1 MSAIFLEITII
12 ICLAAV
18 LSILFRLLKQPTILA
33 YILTGIIVGPFGQL
47 QFGNPEIFRTLAEL
61 GITFLLFMVGLELKF
76 SDLRSVGK
84 IAVITGISQIV
95 FTSIVGYAIA
105 LLLGFSSIAALYI
118 AVALTFSST
127 VIIVKLLS
135 DKKDL
140 NSLYGK
146 ISVGFLLVQDFVA
159 ILILMFLSGF
169 SQTNGAAISLADFG
183 IVLLKGFLLFAAII
197 YLSRSIFPRLT
208 DIIARSAETLFL
220 FSIAWA
226 FFVSALA
233 SSAPFGF
240 SIEIGGFLAG
250 LALANSS
257 ENFQIAARIRA
268 LRDFFITIFFVLLG
282 MNMVF
287 ADINTIFLPALILA
301 AFVLVGNPIIVMV
314 IMGLLRYRKRTS
326 FFAGLTVAQISEF
339 SLIVVFMGNKLGHI
353 SNEVVALV
361 TMVGVI
367 TFTLSSYMILGNN
380 TLYRWLGRYLGIF
393 ERKDAH
399 EEQIGKRKIFKDH
412 VVLVGAN
419 RTGQSILDELRDSGH
434 QVVVIDF
441 DPDII
446 KNLENQNI
454 DSFFGDITDLEI
466 QEVAQLVSAKLVI
479 STVTDIDDN
488 LLLLQALK
496 ANNKRA
502 KVIVVAQDQDEA
514 RELYKAGA
522 NYVVLPHLAG
532 GRHIA
537 KVISENKIENIGRFK
552 LTH

>member
-12 ICLAAV
+12 ICLASL

-95 FTSIVGYAIA
+95 FTSLVGYAIA
-105 LLLGFSSIAALYI
+105 ILLGFSQIAALYI
-118 AVALTFSST
+118 AIALTFSST

-169 SQTNGAAISLADFG
+169 SQTNGAAISLVDFG
-183 IVLLKGFLLFAAII
+183 TVLLKGFLLFAAIV

-208 DIIARSAETLFL
+208 DIIAMSAETLFL

-226 FFVSALA
+226 FFVSAVV

-287 ADINTIFLPALILA
+287 ADINAIFLAALILA
-301 AFVLVGNPIIVMV
+301 VFVLIGNPVIVMI
-314 IMGLLRYRKRTS
+314 IMGFLRYRRRTS

-380 TLYRWLGRYLGIF
+380 ILYRWLGRYLGIF
-393 ERKDAH
+393 ERKDTY
-399 EEQIGKRKIFKDH
+399 EEQIGKHKIFKDH

-419 RTGQSILDELRDSGH
+419 RTGQSILDGLKDSGH

-446 KNLENQNI
+446 KKLENQNI

-466 QEVAQLVSAKLVI
+466 QEVAQLVCAKLVI
-479 STVTDIDDN
+479 STVADIDDN
-488 LLLLQALK
+488 LFLLQALK
-496 ANNKRA
+496 ANNKKA
-502 KVIVVAQDQDEA
+502 KVIVIAQDQNEA
-514 RELYKAGA
+514 KELYKAGA
-522 NYVVLPHLAG
+522 DYVVLPHLAG

-537 KVISENKIENIGRFK
+537 KVISENKIENIGRLK
-552 LTH
+552 

>member
-1 MSAIFLEITII
+1 MSTIFLEITII
-12 ICLAAV
+12 ICLASL

-118 AVALTFSST
+118 AIALTFSST

-169 SQTNGAAISLADFG
+169 SQANGAVISLADFG
-183 IVLLKGFLLFAAII
+183 LILFKGFLLFAVIL
-197 YLSRSIFPRLT
+197 YLSRSVFPRLT

-226 FFVSALA
+226 FFVSAVV

-399 EEQIGKRKIFKDH
+399 EEQIGKHKIFKDH
-412 VVLVGAN
+412 VILVGAN
-419 RTGQSILDELRDSGH
+419 RTGQSILDELKDSGH

-446 KNLENQNI
+446 KKLENQNV

-466 QEVAQLVSAKLVI
+466 QEVAQLASAKLVI

-488 LLLLQALK
+488 FLLLQALA

-502 KVIVVAQDQDEA
+502 KVIVVAQNQDEA

-522 NYVVLPHLAG
+522 DYVVLPHLAG

-537 KVISENKIENIGRFK
+537 KIISENKIENIG
-552 LTH
+552 LAAA

>member
-1 MSAIFLEITII
+1 MSTIFLEITII
-12 ICLAAV
+12 ICLASL

-95 FTSIVGYAIA
+95 FTSLVGYAIA

-146 ISVGFLLVQDFVA
+146 ISVGFLLVQDFAA

-169 SQTNGAAISLADFG
+169 SRANGTAISLADFG
-183 IVLLKGFLLFAAII
+183 LILFKGFLLFAVIL

-226 FFVSALA
+226 FFVSAVV

-399 EEQIGKRKIFKDH
+399 EEQIGKHKIFKDH
-412 VVLVGAN
+412 VILVGAN

-446 KNLENQNI
+446 KKLENQNV

-488 LLLLQALK
+488 FLLLQALA

-522 NYVVLPHLAG
+522 DYVVLPHLAG

-537 KVISENKIENIGRFK
+537 KVISENKIENISQKVLFG
-552 LTH
+552 

>member
-1 MSAIFLEITII
+1 MGSIFFEITII
-12 ICLAAV
+12 ICLASL
-18 LSILFRLLKQPTILA
+18 LSVVFRLLKQPTILA
-33 YILTGIIVGPFGQL
+33 YILTGVIVGPFGQL
-47 QFGNPEIFRTLAEL
+47 QFGNQEIFRTLAEF

-76 SDLRSVGK
+76 NDIRSVGK

-105 LLLGFSSIAALYI
+105 LLLGFSSLAALYI

-127 VIIVKLLS
+127 IIIVKLLS

-159 ILILMFLSGF
+159 ILILMVLSGF
-169 SQTNGAAISLADFG
+169 SRTNGTAISFVDFG
-183 IVLLKGFLLFAAII
+183 IVLLKGFLLFAVIV
-197 YLSRSIFPRLT
+197 YLSRNIFPRLT

-226 FFVSALA
+226 FFVSAVV
-233 SSAPFGF
+233 SSAPIGF

-282 MNMVF
+282 MNMLF
-287 ADINTIFLPALILA
+287 TDIGAIFLPALILA
-301 AFVLVGNPIIVMV
+301 AFVLIGNPIIVMV
-314 IMGLLRYRKRTS
+314 IMGFLRYRKRTS

-339 SLIVVFMGNKLGHI
+339 SLIVVFLGNKLGHI
-353 SNEVVALV
+353 PNEVVALV
-361 TMVGVI
+361 TMVAVI
-367 TFTLSSYMILGNN
+367 TFTVSSYMILGNN
-380 TLYRWLGRYLGIF
+380 TLYRWLSRYLNIF

-399 EEQIGKRKIFKDH
+399 EEQIGNHKIFKEH
-412 VVLVGAN
+412 IVLVGGN
-419 RTGQSILDELRDSGH
+419 RIGQSILDALKGSGRS
-434 QVVVIDF
+434 VVVIDF

-446 KNLENQNI
+446 KRLEGQNI
-454 DSFFGDITDLEI
+454 NSFFGDITDLDI
-466 QEVAQLVSAKLVI
+466 QEIAQIESAKLVV
-479 STVTDIDDN
+479 STVPDLEDN
-488 LLLLQALK
+488 LLLVKGVRHKNQ
-496 ANNKRA
+496 
-502 KVIVVAQDQDEA
+502 KVKIIVVAQDQGEA
-514 RELYKAGA
+514 GELYKAGVD
-522 NYVVLPHLAG
+522 YVVLPHLAG

-537 KVISENKIENIGRFK
+537 KVISENNIENIGRFK
-552 LTH
+552 PTP

>member
-12 ICLAAV
+12 ICLASL
-18 LSILFRLLKQPTILA
+18 LSVLFRLLKQPTILA

-84 IAVITGISQIV
+84 IAVITGILQIV
-95 FTSIVGYAIA
+95 FTSLVGYAIA
-105 LLLGFSSIAALYI
+105 ILLGFSSVAALYI

-169 SQTNGAAISLADFG
+169 SQTNAATISLVDLG
-183 IVLLKGFLLFAAII
+183 IVLLKGFLLFAAIV
-197 YLSRSIFPRLT
+197 YLSQSIFPRLT

-226 FFVSALA
+226 FFVSALV

-301 AFVLVGNPIIVMV
+301 GFVLLGNPIIVMI

-361 TMVGVI
+361 TLVGVI

-380 TLYRWLGRYLGIF
+380 TLYRWLSRYLGIF

-399 EEQIGKRKIFKDH
+399 EEQIGKHKIFKDH
-412 VVLVGAN
+412 IVLVGAH
-419 RTGQSILDELRDSGH
+419 RMGQSILDELRDSGH
-434 QVVVIDF
+434 KVVVIDF

-446 KNLENQNI
+446 KKLENQNV

-466 QEVAQLVSAKLVI
+466 QEVAQLVSAKLII
-479 STVTDIDDN
+479 STIPDLEDN
-488 LLLLQALK
+488 LLLLGALK
-496 ANNKRA
+496 ANNKKA
-502 KVIVVAQDQDEA
+502 KVIVVAQGQDEA

-522 NYVVLPHLAG
+522 DYVVLPHLAG

-537 KVISENKIENIGRFK
+537 KIISENKIENIGR
-552 LTH
+552 L